1 MHEFRPPAV
10 VEADAELLHGFRR
23 GDADAVGSLI
33 DRQGAFVYALAA
45 ALGGSDRADALTV
58 HVLVQAWR
66 NSEAVAPG
74 SAFRPWLAQLTVRVA
89 SHEGVAVAPPA
100 ADQLTDE
107 WIDAAIGDEVTW
119 PAPPPELRDDL
130 IAAVTAEAFVAPVA
144 PPRAARGESERA
156 WLRPALVGAL
166 ATLLFLLVG
175 TVVLSFFGG
184 NEAGDERT
192 VDLQPTGLVEGADG
206 EVTVI
211 DTIDDL
217 RFEYDAT
224 RLERRTDGS
233 FYEAWVTTAD
243 GELIPLG
250 TFNGGDDVV
259 LTGAVQSPNAT
270 ELTIG
275 LSAAS
280 AAGDSTRV
288 VPVNIVASADLQE

>member
-1 MHEFRPPAV
+1 M
-10 VEADAELLHGFRR
+10 
-23 GDADAVGSLI
+23 
-33 DRQGAFVYALAA
+33 
-45 ALGGSDRADALTV
+45 
-58 HVLVQAWR
+58 
-66 NSEAVAPG
+66 
-74 SAFRPWLAQLTVRVA
+74 
-89 SHEGVAVAPPA
+89 
-100 ADQLTDE
+100 
-107 WIDAAIGDEVTW
+107 
-119 PAPPPELRDDL
+119 
-130 IAAVTAEAFVAPVA
+130 
-144 PPRAARGESERA
+144 
-156 WLRPALVGAL
+156 
-166 ATLLFLLVG
+166 
-175 TVVLSFFGG
+175 LSFFGG

-224 RLERRTDGS
+224 LLERRTDGS